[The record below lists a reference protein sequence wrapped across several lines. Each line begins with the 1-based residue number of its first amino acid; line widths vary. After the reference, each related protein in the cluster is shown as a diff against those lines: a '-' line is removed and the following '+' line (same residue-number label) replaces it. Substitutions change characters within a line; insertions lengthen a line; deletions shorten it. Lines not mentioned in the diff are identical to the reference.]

1 MKNKISLFIIPGF
14 LVSILCGCNSKA
26 KDISI
31 IYTTDIHCGISDNLT
46 YSSVVAYKDELSKTN
61 YVSLVD
67 AGDYL
72 QGNYVGAISKGEYIV
87 EVMNKA
93 GYDVVTLGNHEFDY
107 GMDELAS
114 RLTELNSD
122 IVSCNFSYIG
132 NKSNKFTMVKPYV
145 IKEYGSK
152 KIGYVGVT
160 TPHSLTDS
168 DPKNF
173 LEDDKIAYTFGESSK
188 ENFYNI
194 VQENIDNCK
203 RDGADYVLILS
214 HLGSL
219 DNYSPYS
226 SLDLIANT
234 SGYLAVLD
242 GHAHISMPWKE
253 VKDKNNNPVQLVDT
267 GYKLNNFASLTI
279 KTDGSVSYNFI
290 TQYDAKSEVMDA
302 FIKDINAKADETGN
316 KVVATIDVSLKT
328 TNEKGTR
335 LVRARETPIGN
346 LIADAYRNISG
357 ADIGIVNGGGI
368 RSDLAMGDVTYR
380 QIMNVHPFGNTLM
393 KKKVSGSQILDHL
406 EFASMNTTS
415 DIGTGEK
422 ATGESGAFVNAS
434 GLIYTIDTSIP
445 TSVVVDEKG
454 YFVKV
459 GGPRRVKDVKVL
471 VNSEYQSID
480 PNKEYILASN
490 NFLLNNGGDG
500 ANMYMNDE
508 VVPSEQKFDY
518 EVVIDYIVDVLKGQ
532 LKDKYSS
539 VEGRINVI

>member
-168 DPKNF
+168 DRK
-173 LEDDKIAYTFGESSK
+173 TF
-188 ENFYNI
+188 
-194 VQENIDNCK
+194 
-203 RDGADYVLILS
+203 
-214 HLGSL
+214 
-219 DNYSPYS
+219 
-226 SLDLIANT
+226 
-234 SGYLAVLD
+234 
-242 GHAHISMPWKE
+242 
-253 VKDKNNNPVQLVDT
+253 
-267 GYKLNNFASLTI
+267 
-279 KTDGSVSYNFI
+279 
-290 TQYDAKSEVMDA
+290 
-302 FIKDINAKADETGN
+302 
-316 KVVATIDVSLKT
+316 
-328 TNEKGTR
+328 
-335 LVRARETPIGN
+335 
-346 LIADAYRNISG
+346 
-357 ADIGIVNGGGI
+357 
-368 RSDLAMGDVTYR
+368 
-380 QIMNVHPFGNTLM
+380 
-393 KKKVSGSQILDHL
+393 
-406 EFASMNTTS
+406 
-415 DIGTGEK
+415 
-422 ATGESGAFVNAS
+422 
-434 GLIYTIDTSIP
+434 
-445 TSVVVDEKG
+445 
-454 YFVKV
+454 
-459 GGPRRVKDVKVL
+459 RR
-471 VNSEYQSID
+471 
-480 PNKEYILASN
+480 
-490 NFLLNNGGDG
+490 
-500 ANMYMNDE
+500 
-508 VVPSEQKFDY
+508 
-518 EVVIDYIVDVLKGQ
+518 
-532 LKDKYSS
+532 
-539 VEGRINVI
+539 R